1 VRALPDLKDTL
12 VPAQPGDVL
21 EIDEL
26 WSFVLK
32 KSRKRWLWT
41 AICRRTRQ
49 IVAFVI
55 GDRSERT
62 CRRLWNK
69 IPDEYKRC
77 LSFSDFWEA
86 YQARLPRGTRLIEPF
101 PKSLNRCL
109 RTAPLG
115 SCILPPM
122 HLNKGEDARP

>member
-1 VRALPDLKDTL
+1 MILRAYKERASMRGLERIFDITRQTVARWIKAIVRALPDLKDTL

-32 KSRKRWLWT
+32 KSRKHWLWT
-41 AICRRTRQ
+41 AICRRTCQ

-62 CRRLWNK
+62 CRCLWNK
-69 IPDEYKRC
+69 IPDKYKRC
-77 LSFSDFWEA
+77 LSFS
-86 YQARLPRGTRLIEPF
+86 Y
-101 PKSLNRCL
+101 
-109 RTAPLG
+109 PL
-115 SCILPPM
+115 
-122 HLNKGEDARP
+122 